1 VVSRGVPEHLEIAA
15 YELLKRIAERAGDG
29 ETVAMCERIL
39 VEERRAAE
47 RIAGTWDAAMDATLA
62 KLTAA

>member
-1 VVSRGVPEHLEIAA
+1 
-15 YELLKRIAERAGDG
+15 
-29 ETVAMCERIL
+29 MCERIL